1 MAQTGLFEYFRQVRS
16 EIKKITW
23 PTRKETTASVI
34 AVMIMV
40 ILCSIFLYLAD
51 QVISYAIRLIMGIGL

>member
-1 MAQTGLFEYFRQVRS
+1 MAQTGLLEYFRQVRS

-40 ILCSIFLYLAD
+40 ILCAIFLYLAD